1 MIFGHLVLHNNKGKT
16 MSINCIRTLIEDA
29 NSSNPN
35 KSALI
40 FGNKKLTYSELF
52 TKVNQ
57 IAYYLADL
65 DLPKGSRIGLYS
77 NKGIDQ
83 VVAILAILSTQYV
96 LVPLTKLLK
105 PEQVE
110 YIISDS
116 DIKCIITDKIR
127 LESIEE
133 IKFDGYIIS
142 YETMHKELP
151 SFEEIYKYYNK
162 PYFCDINGY
171 DNAVITYSFGLSG
184 KPNGIVISHRNL
196 IDSARVV
203 SQYLKLEEN
212 DIISGLLLF
221 NLDYGLN
228 QIFCSLYKRATI
240 ALHRFVLP
248 NDFFNHI
255 INDKI
260 TVLPLMPINIIE
272 MFDEEEHRLPSSEL
286 LKNIKTITS
295 SGGNV
300 TAKMIA
306 DVEKYFVNAK
316 FFSMHGLTEA
326 FRSTYLDPAQLKIR
340 PESIGKAIPD
350 VELYIIDENG
360 NECPPRVV
368 GELIHRG
375 GYIYKGFW
383 NAPKTT
389 EQRFKSISILKNVIN
404 LEGQLTDEIVVKTG
418 DYVYKDEEGYF
429 YFVSRHD
436 DMIKTRGFRVNPFEI
451 ESVVEKNIEQIE
463 KCAVFSIQNE
473 EIEEEIVL
481 VYSAKSELNA
491 SEILFELKNHLASYM
506 LPSRIIYKKSLP
518 LISSD
523 KNKINKEELKKE
535 FILKYID

>member
-1 MIFGHLVLHNNKGKT
+1 

-29 NSSNPN
+29 NISNPQ
-35 KSALI
+35 KLALV
-40 FGNKKLTYSELF
+40 FGNEKLTYSELF
-52 TKVNQ
+52 AKVNQ
-57 IAYYLADL
+57 IAYYLSEL
-65 DLPKGSRIGLYS
+65 DLPKGSRIGVYS

-83 VVAILAILSTQYV
+83 VIAILAILSTNYV

-110 YIISDS
+110 YIISDC
-116 DIKCIITDKIR
+116 DIKCIITDKIK

-133 IKFDGYIIS
+133 IKFNGHIIS
-142 YETMHKELP
+142 YETSHKDLP

-162 PYFCDINGY
+162 PYFCDVNGH

-203 SQYLKLEEN
+203 SQYLKLEQ
-212 DIISGLLLF
+212 DDVISGLLVF

-260 TVLPLMPINIIE
+260 TFLPIMPINITE
-272 MFDEEEHRLPSSEL
+272 MFDEDRLPSAEL
-286 LKNIKTITS
+286 LKNVRIITS

-306 DVEKYFVNAK
+306 DIEKYFTNAK

-350 VELYIIDENG
+350 VELYVIDENG
-360 NECPPRVV
+360 NECAPRVV

-383 NAPKTT
+383 NAPQVT
-389 EQRFKSISILKNVIN
+389 EQRFKSIKILENVIN
-404 LEGQLTDEIVVKTG
+404 LEGQLSDEIVVKTG

-436 DMIKTRGFRVNPFEI
+436 DMIKTRGFRVNPYEI
-451 ESVVEKNIEQIE
+451 ESVVEREIKDIE

-481 VYSAKSELNA
+481 VYSAKSELSA

-506 LPSRIIYKKSLP
+506 IPSKIIYKKSLP
-518 LISSD
+518 LIPSD

-535 FILKYID
+535 LTSK

>member
-1 MIFGHLVLHNNKGKT
+1 

-29 NSSNPN
+29 NVSNPN
-35 KSALI
+35 KTALV
-40 FGNKKLTYSELF
+40 FGNEKLTYSELF

-57 IAYYLADL
+57 IAYYLAEL
-65 DLPKGSRIGLYS
+65 NFPKGSRIGLYS

-83 VVAILAILSTQYV
+83 VIAILAILSTDYV

-105 PEQVE
+105 AEQVE
-110 YIISDS
+110 YIIGDC
-116 DIKCIITDKIR
+116 DIKCIITDKIK

-133 IKFDGYIIS
+133 IKFDGHIIS
-142 YETMHKELP
+142 YETSHKDLP

-162 PYFCDINGY
+162 PYSCDVSGHG
-171 DNAVITYSFGLSG
+171 NAVITYSFGLSG

-203 SQYLKLEEN
+203 SQYLHLEQ
-212 DIISGLLLF
+212 DDVISGLLIF

-228 QIFCSLYKRATI
+228 QIFCSLYKRATL

-260 TVLPLMPINIIE
+260 SVLPLMPINISD
-272 MFDEEEHRLPSSEL
+272 MFDEDEHRLPSAEL
-286 LKNIKTITS
+286 LKGVRIITS

-300 TAKMIA
+300 TAKMIK
-306 DVEKYFVNAK
+306 DLEKHFANAK
-316 FFSMHGLTEA
+316 IYSMHGLTEA

-340 PESIGKAIPD
+340 PNSIGKAIPD
-350 VELYIIDENG
+350 VELYVIDENG
-360 NECPPRVV
+360 KECAPRVV

-383 NAPKTT
+383 NAPKET
-389 EQRFKSISILKNVIN
+389 EQRFKSIDILKNAIN
-404 LEGQLTDEIVVKTG
+404 LEGQLRDEIVVKTG

-429 YFVSRHD
+429 YFVSRQD
-436 DMIKTRGFRVNPFEI
+436 DMIKTRGFRVNPYEI
-451 ESVVEKNIEQIE
+451 ESVIENKFPSIEQ
-463 KCAVFSIQNE
+463 CAVFSIENE
-473 EIEEEIVL
+473 EIEEEIIL
-481 VYSAKSELNA
+481 VYSGNSELNS

-506 LPSRIIYKKSLP
+506 LPSKIIYKKSLP
-518 LISSD
+518 LIPSD

-535 FILKYID
+535 LKSK

>member
-1 MIFGHLVLHNNKGKT
+1 

-29 NSSNPN
+29 NVSNPD
-35 KSALI
+35 KIALV
-40 FGNKKLTYSELF
+40 FGNEKLTYRELF

-57 IAYYLADL
+57 IAYYLAEL

-83 VVAILAILSTQYV
+83 VIAILAILSTNYV

-105 PEQVE
+105 AEQVE
-110 YIISDS
+110 YIIGDC
-116 DIKCIITDKIR
+116 DIKCIITDKIK

-133 IKFDGYIIS
+133 IKFNGHIIS
-142 YETMHKELP
+142 YETSHKDLP

-162 PYFCDINGY
+162 PYTCDVNGHS
-171 DNAVITYSFGLSG
+171 NAVITYSFGLSG

-203 SQYLKLEEN
+203 SQYLHLEQN
-212 DIISGLLLF
+212 DVISGLLIF

-228 QIFCSLYKRATI
+228 QLFCSLYKRATL

-248 NDFFNHI
+248 SDFFNHI

-260 TVLPLMPINIIE
+260 TVLPLMPINISD
-272 MFDEEEHRLPSSEL
+272 MFDEDEHRLPSAEL
-286 LKNIKTITS
+286 LKGVRIITS

-300 TAKMIA
+300 TAKMIK
-306 DVEKYFVNAK
+306 DLEKHFTNAK
-316 FFSMHGLTEA
+316 FYSMHGLTEA
-326 FRSTYLDPAQLKIR
+326 FRSTYLDPSQLKIR
-340 PESIGKAIPD
+340 PNSIGKAIPD
-350 VELYIIDENG
+350 VELYVIDENG
-360 NECPPRVV
+360 KECAPRVV

-383 NAPKTT
+383 NAPKET
-389 EQRFKSISILKNVIN
+389 EQRFKSIDILKNAIN
-404 LEGQLTDEIVVKTG
+404 LEGQLRDEIVVKTG
-418 DYVYKDEEGYF
+418 DFVYKDEEGYF
-429 YFVSRHD
+429 YFVSRQD
-436 DMIKTRGFRVNPFEI
+436 DMIKTRGFRVNPYEI
-451 ESVVEKNIEQIE
+451 ESVIDNIFPSIEQ
-463 KCAVFSIQNE
+463 CAVFSIENE

-481 VYSAKSELNA
+481 VYSGNSELNS

-506 LPSRIIYKKSLP
+506 LPSKIIYKKSLP
-518 LISSD
+518 LIPSD

-535 FILKYID
+535 LKTK

>member
-1 MIFGHLVLHNNKGKT
+1 
-16 MSINCIRTLIEDA
+16 MSINCIRTLIEDTNA
-29 NSSNPN
+29 SNPN
-35 KSALI
+35 KVALI
-40 FGNKKLTYSELF
+40 YGNEKLTYNQLF
-52 TKVNQ
+52 VKVNQ
-57 IAYYLADL
+57 IAYYLSEL
-65 DLPKGSRIGLYS
+65 DLPKGSRIGVYS

-110 YIISDS
+110 YIISDC
-116 DIKCIITDKIR
+116 DIKCIITDKIK

-133 IKFDGYIIS
+133 IKFDGHIIS
-142 YETMHKELP
+142 YETTHKDLP

-162 PYFCDINGY
+162 PYSCDVSGH

-203 SQYLKLEEN
+203 CQNLKLEEN
-212 DIISGLLLF
+212 DVFSGLLLF

-228 QIFCSLYKRATI
+228 QIFCSLYKRATL

-248 NDFFNHI
+248 TDFFNHI
-255 INDKI
+255 INDKV
-260 TVLPLMPINIIE
+260 TVLPVMPINITD
-272 MFDEEEHRLPSSEL
+272 MFDEDIHRLPNKEL
-286 LKNIKTITS
+286 LKDVRIITS

-300 TAKMIA
+300 TSKMIA
-306 DVEKYFVNAK
+306 DVEKYFTNAK

-350 VELYIIDENG
+350 VELYVIDEDG
-360 NECPPRVV
+360 NECAPRVV

-383 NAPKTT
+383 NVPKATQ
-389 EQRFKSISILKNVIN
+389 ERFKSIDILKNVVN

-451 ESVVEKNIEQIE
+451 ESVVEREIKEVE
-463 KCAVFSIQNE
+463 KCAVFSIENE
-473 EIEEEIVL
+473 GIEEEIIL
-481 VYSAKSELNA
+481 VYSAKAELNS
-491 SEILFELKNHLASYM
+491 SEILFELKKHLASYM
-506 LPSRIIYKKSLP
+506 IPSKIIYKKSLP
-518 LISSD
+518 LIPSD
-523 KNKINKEELKKE
+523 KNRINKEELKKE
-535 FILKYID
+535 LTTK